1 MGKSSGSSSATEGE
15 VTSYRVG
22 AIRYACKSRQPELFL
37 TTNIQVNSSFLRG
50 HRSKDP
56 QTSLHP
62 ICSQLTVHDDK
73 VKLVVPAAAAFVPTI
88 RLAASSLAGRDRF
101 DYDRIEDLRIAVS
114 EAAVVLLGRPLNDPH
129 DTGSFAIVAA
139 FDPNQPHPTLEVTL
153 ARADGAIECT
163 MTLHSETVPSKP
175 SDLSRQIFDALTD
188 DYDLRLDDPGGP
200 TVWFLKRRADANAD
214 D

>member
-1 MGKSSGSSSATEGE
+1 MRGQGPPLCVASHNKLAGQQAFR
-15 VTSYRVG
+15 YR
-22 AIRYACKSRQPELFL
+22 
-37 TTNIQVNSSFLRG
+37 

-56 QTSLHP
+56 QSSLHP

-114 EAAVVLLGRPLNDPH
+114 EAAAVLLGRPLSDPH

-139 FDPNQPHPTLEVTL
+139 IDPNRPHPKLDVTL
-153 ARADGAIECT
+153 ARVDGAIECT
-163 MTLHSETVPSKP
+163 MTLHSDTVPVRP
-175 SDLSRQIFDALTD
+175 SDLSSQIFAALTD
-188 DYDLRLDDPGGP
+188 DFALRLDDPAGP
-200 TVWFLKRRADANAD
+200 TVWFLKRRDGANG
-214 D
+214 